1 MPIKLLTPYDT
12 SAGHGGLHARHG
24 LFTRFAHETA
34 VLTGKPAAFLTA
46 VLVVVVWAL
55 TGPYFNYSDTWQLV
69 INTSTT
75 IVTFLMV
82 FLIQNT
88 QNRDTLALQLKLGE
102 LILVTKGAPN
112 RLAVLEEFADEEL
125 ERLHQE
131 FRDHADEMLE
141 IIQIRRRGLPRKA
154 AARPGRSRRR

>member
-1 MPIKLLTPYDT
+1 MPNKPLAPYDT
-12 SAGHGGLHARHG
+12 RPGYGGLHAKQG
-24 LFTRFAHETA
+24 FFTRFAHEVAT
-34 VLTGKPAAFLTA
+34 LTGKPAAFLIACA
-46 VLVVVVWAL
+46 VVIAWAL
-55 TGPYFNYSDTWQLV
+55 TGPIFKYSDTWQLV

-88 QNRDTLALQLKLGE
+88 QNRDTLAIQLKLSE

-112 RLAVLEEFADEEL
+112 RLAILEEFADEEL

-131 FRDHADEMLE
+131 FRGHADEMLE
-141 IIQIRRRGLPRKA
+141 VIQTRRSVGRRKKSA
-154 AARPGRSRRR
+154 NLGKSRKR

>member
-1 MPIKLLTPYDT
+1 M
-12 SAGHGGLHARHG
+12 
-24 LFTRFAHETA
+24 
-34 VLTGKPAAFLTA
+34 
-46 VLVVVVWAL
+46 

-82 FLIQNT
+82 FMIQNT
-88 QNRDTLALQLKLGE
+88 QNRDTLALQLKLSE

-112 RLAVLEEFADEEL
+112 RLAILEEFADEEL

-131 FRDHADEMLE
+131 FRSHAEEMLE
-141 IIQIRRRGLPRKA
+141 VIQTRQTRKTEKTSRPAGKIREALNLG
-154 AARPGRSRRR
+154 S